1 LDRAAQLAPVTRGFL
16 RGLTGCCEFIPAR
29 DRRSARVVIN
39 ITPEPPCTGFAGT
52 AARSNHMR
60 TPKIRTADMKLSKV
74 NFLVS
79 ALIAGGASG
88 VGAAEASRSDAVF
101 AMTNDATQNEVIAYE
116 RTAEGSLQSPRHYS
130 TDGRGS
136 GGVIDPL
143 SSQSSLRLSQ
153 DGNWLFAVNAG
164 SGTLSVFRVEGS
176 QLFLT
181 DRIATEGSEPTSVTQ
196 QGSLVYVLNAA
207 GSSSVVGFYFG
218 AGKLVRI
225 PDSLKFLSENLANPG
240 SVALSPNGHF
250 LVVTEKATNSI
261 DVFPVLANGT
271 LGTIVTDKTVGPG
284 TFSAAFAPGGVALVA
299 ETGPAGATNGS
310 SISSYAVQANGTLTA
325 VSSSIPTLGAAT
337 CWVEVTPNGHFAY
350 TSNAGT
356 ASVSGFAIAA
366 NGALTAIPGT
376 VVGSNATGSTNLDI
390 AVSSDGKFV
399 YTLNAGKG
407 TIGAFAIEPATGQ
420 LTNLGIVSG
429 GLAAGGSLNG
439 LAAN

>member
-1 LDRAAQLAPVTRGFL
+1 
-16 RGLTGCCEFIPAR
+16 
-29 DRRSARVVIN
+29 
-39 ITPEPPCTGFAGT
+39 
-52 AARSNHMR
+52 
-60 TPKIRTADMKLSKV
+60 MKLSKV
-74 NFLVS
+74 NVLVS
-79 ALIAGGASG
+79 ALIAGGASC
-88 VGAAEASRSDAVF
+88 VGLAQGGRSDAVF
-101 AMTNDATQNEVIAYE
+101 VMTNDATRNEVIAYE

-136 GGVIDPL
+136 GGAIDPL
-143 SSQSSLRLSQ
+143 SSQSSLKLSQ

-181 DRIATEGSEPTSVTQ
+181 DRIATQGSEPTSVTQ
-196 QGSLVYVLNAA
+196 QGNLVFVLNAA
-207 GSSSVVGFYFG
+207 GSSSVVGFYF
-218 AGKLVRI
+218 AGGRLVRI

-240 SVALSPNGHF
+240 AVALTPNGHF

-284 TFSAAFAPGGVALVA
+284 TFSATFAPSGVALVA

-310 SISSYAVQANGTLTA
+310 SISSYAVQTNGTLTA

-337 CWVEVTPNGHFAY
+337 CWVAVTPSGRFAY

-366 NGALTAIPGT
+366 NGALSPIPGT
-376 VVGSNATGSTNLDI
+376 VVGTNPTGSTNLDI
-390 AVSSDGKFV
+390 AISSDGRFA
-399 YTLNAGKG
+399 YTLNTGKG
-407 TIGAFAIEPATGQ
+407 TIGAFAIDPTTGQ
-420 LTNLGIVSG
+420 LTNLGTVSG
-429 GLAAGGSLNG
+429 LTAGGSLNG
-439 LAAN
+439 IAAN

>member
-1 LDRAAQLAPVTRGFL
+1 
-16 RGLTGCCEFIPAR
+16 
-29 DRRSARVVIN
+29 
-39 ITPEPPCTGFAGT
+39 
-52 AARSNHMR
+52 
-60 TPKIRTADMKLSKV
+60 MKLSKV
-74 NFLVS
+74 NVLVS
-79 ALIAGGASG
+79 ALIAGGASC
-88 VGAAEASRSDAVF
+88 VGLAQGGRSDAVF
-101 AMTNDATQNEVIAYE
+101 VMTNDATRNEVIAYE

-136 GGVIDPL
+136 GGAIDPL
-143 SSQSSLRLSQ
+143 SSQSSLKLSQ

-181 DRIATEGSEPTSVTQ
+181 DRIATQGSEPTSVTQ
-196 QGSLVYVLNAA
+196 QGNLVFVLNAA
-207 GSSSVVGFYFG
+207 GSSSVVGFYF
-218 AGKLVRI
+218 AGGRLVRI

-240 SVALSPNGHF
+240 AVALTPNGHF

-284 TFSAAFAPGGVALVA
+284 TFSATFAPSGVALVA

-310 SISSYAVQANGTLTA
+310 SISSYAVQTNGTLTA

-337 CWVEVTPNGHFAY
+337 CWVAVTPSGRFAY

-366 NGALTAIPGT
+366 NGALSPIPGT
-376 VVGSNATGSTNLDI
+376 VVGTNPTGSTNLDI
-390 AVSSDGKFV
+390 AISSDGRFA
-399 YTLNAGKG
+399 YTLNTGKG
-407 TIGAFAIEPATGQ
+407 AIGAFAIDPTTGQ
-420 LTNLGIVSG
+420 LTNLGTVSG
-429 GLAAGGSLNG
+429 LTAGGSLNG
-439 LAAN
+439 IAAN